1 MYAICHTQLTD
12 NCTTGEIRLAGANNP
27 RMGRVEICI
36 DGQWG
41 TICDSSWTASDE
53 RQIIQ
58 SFLNIR
64 QGCEVGIDVP
74 AMYCLNPCEES
85 TLTW

>member
-41 TICDSSWTASDE
+41 TICDSSWTASDADVVC
-53 RQIIQ
+53 RQIGNYSSGKTI
-58 SFLNIR
+58 
-64 QGCEVGIDVP
+64 
-74 AMYCLNPCEES
+74 
-85 TLTW
+85 